1 MLAEFFRVTLTYDLP
16 GLKDV
21 YPVGDGQCAVEI
33 LFDQQDR
40 EPLALQVKNDS
51 FEMLHHHRRQTFGWL
66 IHKDQLRIDHQRA
79 ADREHA
85 ALAAGQLSAAVMSPL
100 RKARK
105 NPKHPIDR
113 PAALGARALQH
124 GEMF

>member
-1 MLAEFFRVTLTYDLP
+1 MLTQFFRITLMHDLP
-16 GLKDV
+16 GLEDV
-21 YPVGDGQCAVEI
+21 YPIGDGQCAVEI

-40 EPLALQVKNDS
+40 QPLALQIKNDS
-51 FEMLHHHRRQTFGWL
+51 FEMLHHYWRQAFGWL

-100 RKARK
+100 RNAPK
-105 NPKHPIDR
+105 NPKHPINPPPPLPPR
-113 PAALGARALQH
+113 PLHHRD
-124 GEMF
+124 M